1 MAAAETFVFNIA
13 QKVLEKLGSLAFQE
27 ARLIWGA
34 EIDLGRF
41 EKTLSIV
48 KAVLLDAEEQQ
59 AHNQELTVWLGQLKE
74 VFYDAQDVLDEFECE
89 ALRRQVVEMQGSTT
103 RKVRRFFSS
112 SNPLI
117 FRTKMA
123 HKVKEIRARLDEVA
137 ADRSKFDLSERSDD
151 RHVVRGREM
160 SYSFVQP
167 SDVIGRDQDKENIV
181 KHLMDPSD
189 GQSISVVPVVGIGGL
204 GKTALAKLV
213 FNDERVIEHF
223 ELKCWVCVSD
233 EFVLK
238 QLLVKIIKSIT
249 SENRS
254 DLDEEQLQVLLRNN
268 LDGKKFFL
276 VLDDVWNEDRGKW
289 IELRNLLTG
298 VANGSKILVT
308 TRSPT
313 IASMMGTMS
322 PYNLEGLLHQECLSL
337 FIKWAFDEGKE
348 RQHTNLVEIGDAIVK
363 KCKGVPLAVKSLGS
377 LLYSKLDEHDWIFVR
392 DNEMWKL
399 NRKEGDILS
408 VLQLSY
414 NQMPSYLKQCF
425 SFLSL
430 FPKDH
435 EFNTLEL
442 IPYWLANGLLQSPN
456 ENQEMED
463 IGNQYIDE
471 LYSRCFLEDY
481 LDSGYMREFKMH
493 DLAHD
498 LALSSVQ
505 SECLI
510 INCQIQ
516 NISKMVWHLSYSDN
530 TGQNENVLKCLQKSK
545 SLRTILSPLKGVG
558 PSTKSF
564 VDLCISKFRYL
575 RVLGLSDS
583 SFEVLPSS
591 IGTMKHLR
599 LLDLSKN
606 CRIRK
611 FPNSICNL
619 QNLQT
624 LRLNGCEK
632 IEELPKDIRYLIR
645 LRNLTM
651 ITKQKCLPRCSNS
664 LRLLRLFNC
673 GNLESLVET
682 MRVYTRLRL
691 LYLDNCGGLISLF
704 PTLKFLTTLEALF
717 IENCEKLDLTE
728 REDNQDDF
736 PKSLRVLGFIRL
748 PQLVAMPNWIKLS
761 AKYLQVL
768 AIESCLNL
776 TTLPEGLVNLESLRR
791 LTIENCPKLSSL
803 SKGKLCLPA
812 LRYFKIAKCPELIRR
827 CQPEIG
833 EDWHKIAHASDIYL
847 DDKRIKKADN

>member
-1 MAAAETFVFNIA
+1 MAAETFVFNIA
-13 QKVLEKLGSLAFQE
+13 AKLLGELVSPAFQE
-27 ARLIWGA
+27 ACLVWGVESDLRRL
-34 EIDLGRF
+34 EN
-41 EKTLSIV
+41 TLSNV

-59 AHNQELTVWLGQLKE
+59 VHNQELTVWLGQLKE

-137 ADRSKFDLSERSDD
+137 ADRAKFHLSPRSDD

-160 SYSFVQP
+160 SYSFVQA
-167 SDVIGRDQDKENIV
+167 SDVIGRGQDKDKIV
-181 KHLMDPSD
+181 EYLMDPSD
-189 GQSISVVPVVGIGGL
+189 GQSISVVTVVGIGGL

-213 FNDERVIEHF
+213 FNDERVKEHF

-238 QLLVKIIKSIT
+238 QLLVKMIKSIT
-249 SENRS
+249 SKNHS

-276 VLDDVWNEDRGKW
+276 VLDDVWNDDRGKW
-289 IELRNLLTG
+289 IELRNLLMG
-298 VANGSKILVT
+298 GANGSKILVT

-337 FIKWAFDEGKE
+337 FIKWAFDEGKD
-348 RQHTNLVEIGDAIVK
+348 RQHTHLVKIGDEIVK

-377 LLYSKLDEHDWIFVR
+377 LLYSKLDERDWLFVR

-399 NRKEGDILS
+399 NRKEGDIFS

-425 SFLSL
+425 AFFSL
-430 FPKDH
+430 FPKDF
-435 EFNTLEL
+435 EFSTFDV
-442 IPYWLANGLLQSPN
+442 IAYWMANGLLQSPH
-456 ENQEMED
+456 ENQELED

-481 LDSGYMREFKMH
+481 IDLGYCREFKIH

-498 LALSSVQ
+498 LALSSAQ

-516 NISKMVWHLSYSDN
+516 NISKKVWHLSYSDN
-530 TGQNENVLKCLQKSK
+530 TWQNENVFKCLQKSK
-545 SLRTILSPLKGVG
+545 SLRTILSMVEGVG
-558 PSTKSF
+558 PSTKSL
-564 VDLCISKFRYL
+564 VDLCVSKFRYL
-575 RVLGLSDS
+575 RVLDLSNS

-599 LLDLSKN
+599 LLDLSNN
-606 CRIRK
+606 CRIHK
-611 FPNSICNL
+611 LPNSICKL

-624 LRLNGCEK
+624 LDLSGCE
-632 IEELPKDIRYLIR
+632 ILEELPKDIRYLIR
-645 LRNLTM
+645 LRVFLVT
-651 ITKQKCLPRCSNS
+651 TKQKSLLGCPNS
-664 LRLLRLFNC
+664 LRFLALSDC

-682 MRVYTRLRL
+682 MQVCSSLRFL
-691 LYLDNCGGLISLF
+691 TIDNCGGLISLL
-704 PTLKFLTTLEALF
+704 PILKFLSTLEVLI
-717 IENCEKLDLTE
+717 IENCERLNLTE
-728 REDNQDDF
+728 MEGNQDDF
-736 PKSLRVLGFIRL
+736 PTSLRALGFIGL
-748 PQLVAMPNWIKLS
+748 PQLVAMPDWIKHFANS
-761 AKYLQVL
+761 LQILV
-768 AIESCLNL
+768 IESCPNL
-776 TTLPEGLVNLESLRR
+776 TAFPEWLVNLESLRR
-791 LTIENCPKLSSL
+791 LAIVNCPKLSAL

-812 LRYFKIAKCPELIRR
+812 LRSFRIADCPELIRR

-833 EDWHKIAHASDIYL
+833 EDWHMIAHASDIYL
-847 DDKRIKKADN
+847 DGKRIK

>member
-1 MAAAETFVFNIA
+1 MAAETFVFNIA

-34 EIDLGRF
+34 ESDLGRF
-41 EKTLSIV
+41 EKTLSNV

-59 AHNQELTVWLGQLKE
+59 VHNQELTVWLGQLKE

-89 ALRRQVVEMQGSTT
+89 ALQRQVVEMQGSTT

-137 ADRSKFDLSERSDD
+137 ADRAKFHLSPRSDD

-160 SYSFVQP
+160 SYSFVQA
-167 SDVIGRDQDKENIV
+167 SDVIGRGQDKDKIV
-181 KHLMDPSD
+181 EYLMDPSD
-189 GQSISVVPVVGIGGL
+189 GQSISVVTVVGIGGL

-238 QLLVKIIKSIT
+238 QLLVKMIKSIT

-268 LDGKKFFL
+268 LDGKKFFF

-289 IELRNLLTG
+289 IELRNLLMGG
-298 VANGSKILVT
+298 VNGSKILVT

-313 IASMMGTMS
+313 IASMMGTSS
-322 PYNLEGLLHQECLSL
+322 PYNLEGLLHQESLSL

-377 LLYSKLDEHDWIFVR
+377 LLYSKLDERDWQFVR
-392 DNEMWKL
+392 DNEMWKF

-408 VLQLSY
+408 ILQLSY

-425 SFLSL
+425 AFLSL
-430 FPKDH
+430 YPKDYD
-435 EFNTLEL
+435 FNTVDL
-442 IPYWLANGLLQSPN
+442 ISRWMANGLLQSPN
-456 ENQEMED
+456 ENQEPED
-463 IGNQYIDE
+463 IGYQYVAE

-481 LDSGYMREFKMH
+481 IDLGYLQEFKIH

-498 LALSSVQ
+498 LALSSAQ

-510 INCQIQ
+510 IYCQIQ
-516 NISKMVWHLSYSDN
+516 NISKKVWHLSYIDN
-530 TGQNENVLKCLQKSK
+530 TWQNENVLKCLQKSNG
-545 SLRTILSPLKGVG
+545 LRTILFVVEGVG

-564 VDLCISKFRYL
+564 VDSCVSNFRYL
-575 RVLGLSDS
+575 RLLDLSNS

-599 LLDLSKN
+599 LLDLSSN
-606 CRIRK
+606 CRIHK
-611 FPNSICNL
+611 LPNSICKL

-624 LRLNGCEK
+624 LCLRGCEK
-632 IEELPKDIRYLIR
+632 LEELPKDIRYLIR
-645 LRNLTM
+645 LSVFYVT
-651 ITKQKCLPRCSNS
+651 TKQKSLPGCPNS
-664 LRLLRLFNC
+664 IRNLRLSNC

-682 MRVYTRLRL
+682 MQVCTSLQML
-691 LYLDNCGGLISLF
+691 CIDNFGSLISLL
-704 PTLKFLTTLEALF
+704 PTLKFLTMLKVLI
-717 IENCEKLDLTE
+717 IENCERLNLTE
-728 REDNQDDF
+728 MEDNQDDF
-736 PKSLRVLGFIRL
+736 PTSLRVLGFNGL
-748 PQLVAMPNWIKLS
+748 PQLVAMLDWIKRS
-761 AKYLQVL
+761 AKSLQIVH
-768 AIESCLNL
+768 IKSCPNL
-776 TTLPEGLVNLESLRR
+776 TALPEWLVNLEFLRR
-791 LTIENCPKLSSL
+791 LAISNCPKLSAL

-812 LRYFKIAKCPELIRR
+812 LRSFRIADCPELIRR
-827 CQPEIG
+827 CQPEIR
-833 EDWHKIAHASDIYL
+833 EDWHMIAHASDIYL
-847 DDKRIKKADN
+847 DGKRIK

>member
-1 MAAAETFVFNIA
+1 MAAETFVFNIA
-13 QKVLEKLGSLAFQE
+13 AKLLGELVSPAFQE
-27 ARLIWGA
+27 ACLVWGVESDLRRL
-34 EIDLGRF
+34 EN
-41 EKTLSIV
+41 TLSNV
-48 KAVLLDAEEQQ
+48 KAVLLDAEDQQ
-59 AHNQELTVWLGQLKE
+59 VHNEELTVWLGQLRE

-89 ALRRQVVEMQGSTT
+89 ALRKQVVEMQGSTT
-103 RKVRRFFSS
+103 RKVRHFFSS
-112 SNPLI
+112 SSPLI

-123 HKVKEIRARLDEVA
+123 HKVKDIRARLDEVA
-137 ADRSKFDLSERSDD
+137 ADRAKFHLSLRSDD

-160 SYSFVQP
+160 SYSFVQA
-167 SDVIGRDQDKENIV
+167 SDVIGRNQVKENIV
-181 KHLMDPSD
+181 EHLMGPSD
-189 GQSISVVPVVGIGGL
+189 GQSITVVPVVGIGGL

-276 VLDDVWNEDRGKW
+276 VLDDVWNEDRGNW
-289 IELRNLLTG
+289 IELRNLLIGG
-298 VANGSKILVT
+298 VNGSKILVT

-322 PYNLEGLLHQECLSL
+322 PYKLEGLLHQESLSL

-377 LLYSKLDEHDWIFVR
+377 LLYSKFDERDWLFVR

-408 VLQLSY
+408 VLQWSY

-425 SFLSL
+425 AFLSL
-430 FPKDH
+430 FPKDY
-435 EFNTLEL
+435 EFNTLNL
-442 IPYWLANGLLQSPN
+442 IPRWMANGLLQSPN
-456 ENQEMED
+456 ENQEPED

-481 LDSGYMREFKMH
+481 IDLGYLREFKIH

-498 LALSSVQ
+498 LALSSAQ

-516 NISKMVWHLSYSDN
+516 NISKKVWHLSYTDN
-530 TGQNENVLKCLQKSK
+530 TWQNENVLKCLQKSK
-545 SLRTILSPLKGVG
+545 GLRTILSMVKGVG

-564 VDLCISKFRYL
+564 VDSCVSNFRYMRL
-575 RVLGLSDS
+575 LDLSDS

-599 LLDLSKN
+599 LLDLRSN
-606 CRIRK
+606 CRIHK
-611 FPNSICNL
+611 LPNSICKL

-624 LRLNGCEK
+624 LNLRGCEK

-645 LRNLTM
+645 LRMFFMT
-651 ITKQKCLPRCSNS
+651 TKQKSLLGCPSS
-664 LRLLRLFNC
+664 LRRLALYDC

-682 MRVYTRLRL
+682 MQVCTSLRML
-691 LYLDNCGGLISLF
+691 HIDTCGGLISLL
-704 PTLKFLTTLEALF
+704 PTLKFLTMLEVLI
-717 IENCEKLDLTE
+717 IENCERLDLTE
-728 REDNQDDF
+728 MEDNQDDF
-736 PKSLRVLGFIRL
+736 PMSLRMLSFNGL
-748 PQLVAMPNWIKLS
+748 PQLVAMPDWIRRSIKS
-761 AKYLQVL
+761 LQIL
-768 AIESCLNL
+768 LIESCPNL
-776 TTLPEGLVNLESLRR
+776 TAFPEWLVNLESLRG
-791 LTIENCPKLSSL
+791 LTILNCPKLSSL

-812 LRYFKIAKCPELIRR
+812 LRSFIIAKCPELIRR
-827 CQPEIG
+827 CQPKIG
-833 EDWHKIAHASDIYL
+833 EYWHKIAHASDIYL
-847 DDKRIKKADN
+847 DYKRIK

>member
-1 MAAAETFVFNIA
+1 MAAETFVFNIA
-13 QKVLEKLGSLAFQE
+13 AKLLGELVSPAFQE
-27 ARLIWGA
+27 ACLVWGVESDLRRL
-34 EIDLGRF
+34 EN
-41 EKTLSIV
+41 TLSNV
-48 KAVLLDAEEQQ
+48 KAVLLDAEDQQ
-59 AHNQELTVWLGQLKE
+59 VHNQELTVWLGQLKE

-89 ALRRQVVEMQGSTT
+89 ALRNQVVEMQGSTT

-112 SNPLI
+112 SNPLV

-137 ADRSKFDLSERSDD
+137 ADRAKFYLSPRSDD

-167 SDVIGRDQDKENIV
+167 SDVIGRDHDKENIV
-181 KHLMDPSD
+181 EHLMGPSD

-238 QLLVKIIKSIT
+238 QLLVKMIKSIT
-249 SENRS
+249 SKNCS

-289 IELRNLLTG
+289 FELKNLLIGG
-298 VANGSKILVT
+298 VNGSKILVT

-322 PYNLEGLLHQECLSL
+322 PYNLEGLLHQECRSL
-337 FIKWAFDEGKE
+337 FIKWAFDKGKE

-363 KCKGVPLAVKSLGS
+363 KCKGVPLAVKTLGS
-377 LLYSKLDEHDWIFVR
+377 LLYSKLDERDWLFVR

-399 NRKEGDILS
+399 NRKEGDIFS

-425 SFLSL
+425 AFISL

-435 EFNTLEL
+435 EFNTSHL
-442 IPYWLANGLLQSPN
+442 IPLWMANGLLQSPN
-456 ENQEMED
+456 ENELKD

-471 LYSRCFLEDY
+471 LHSRCFLEDY
-481 LDSGYMREFKMH
+481 IDLGYMREFKIH

-498 LALSSVQ
+498 LALSLAQ

-516 NISKMVWHLSYSDN
+516 NIPKKVWHLSYTDN
-530 TGQNENVLKCLQKSK
+530 TWQNDNVLKCLQKSK
-545 SLRTILSPLKGVG
+545 SLRTILSVVEGVG
-558 PSTKSF
+558 PTKSF
-564 VDLCISKFRYL
+564 VDSCVSKFTYL
-575 RVLGLSDS
+575 RVLDLSDS

-599 LLDLSKN
+599 LLDLSSN
-606 CRIRK
+606 CRIHK
-611 FPNSICNL
+611 LPNSICKL
-619 QNLQT
+619 QNLEV
-624 LRLNGCEK
+624 LNLSGCEK
-632 IEELPKDIRYLIR
+632 LEELPKDIRYLIK
-645 LRNLTM
+645 LRIFFVT
-651 ITKQKCLPRCSNS
+651 TKQKFLSGCPNS
-664 LRLLRLFNC
+664 LRILALSNC

-682 MRVYTRLRL
+682 MQVCTSLRVLGI
-691 LYLDNCGGLISLF
+691 DNCGGLISLL
-704 PTLKFLTTLEALF
+704 PILKFLTTLETLV
-717 IENCEKLDLTE
+717 IENCEKLDLIE
-728 REDNQDDF
+728 MEDNQDDF
-736 PKSLRVLGFIRL
+736 PTSLRALGFTGL
-748 PQLVAMPNWIKLS
+748 PQLVAMPDWIKRS
-761 AKYLQVL
+761 ANSLQILV
-768 AIESCLNL
+768 IDSCPNL
-776 TTLPEGLVNLESLRR
+776 TAFPEWLVNLESLRR
-791 LTIENCPKLSSL
+791 LTILSCPKLSAL

-812 LRYFKIAKCPELIRR
+812 LRSFRIANCPELIRR

-833 EDWHKIAHASDIYL
+833 EDWHMIAHASDIYL
-847 DDKRIKKADN
+847 DYKRIK

>member
-1 MAAAETFVFNIA
+1 MAVAETFVFNIA

-34 EIDLGRF
+34 ESDLGRF
-41 EKTLSIV
+41 EKTLSTV

-59 AHNQELTVWLGQLKE
+59 VHNQELTVWLGQLKE

-89 ALRRQVVEMQGSTT
+89 ALRRQVVEMQGSTI
-103 RKVRRFFSS
+103 RKVSRFFSS
-112 SNPLI
+112 SNPLV

-123 HKVKEIRARLDEVA
+123 HKVKDIRARLDEVA
-137 ADRSKFDLSERSDD
+137 ADRFKFHLSPRSDD
-151 RHVVRGREM
+151 RNVVRGREM
-160 SYSFVQP
+160 SYSFVQA
-167 SDVIGRDQDKENIV
+167 SDVIGRGQDKDKIV
-181 KHLMDPSD
+181 EYLMDPSD

-238 QLLVKIIKSIT
+238 QLLVKMIKSIT

-254 DLDEEQLQVLLRNN
+254 DLDEDQLQVLLRNN

-289 IELRNLLTG
+289 IELRNLLIG
-298 VANGSKILVT
+298 GANGSKILVT
-308 TRSPT
+308 TRNPT

-322 PYNLEGLLHQECLSL
+322 PYNLEGLLHQESLSL

-363 KCKGVPLAVKSLGS
+363 KCKGVPLAMKSLGS
-377 LLYSKLDEHDWIFVR
+377 LLYSKLDERDWLFVR

-425 SFLSL
+425 TFLSL

-435 EFNTLEL
+435 EFNTFDL
-442 IPYWLANGLLQSPN
+442 IQLWMASGLLQSPN
-456 ENQEMED
+456 ENELED

-471 LYSRCFLEDY
+471 LHSRCFLEDY
-481 LDSGYMREFKMH
+481 IDLGYMREFKIH

-498 LALSSVQ
+498 LALSLAQ

-516 NISKMVWHLSYSDN
+516 NIPKKVWHLSYTDN
-530 TGQNENVLKCLQKSK
+530 TWQNENVLKCLQKSK
-545 SLRTILSPLKGVG
+545 GLRTILSVVEGVG

-564 VDLCISKFRYL
+564 VDSCVSKFRYL
-575 RVLGLSDS
+575 RVLNLSNS
-583 SFEVLPSS
+583 SFEVLLSS
-591 IGTMKHLR
+591 IGAMKHLR
-599 LLDLSKN
+599 LLNLSSN
-606 CRIRK
+606 CRIHK
-611 FPNSICNL
+611 LPNSICKL
-619 QNLQT
+619 QNLQA
-624 LRLNGCEK
+624 LDLSGCEK
-632 IEELPKDIRYLIR
+632 LEELPKDIRYLIR
-645 LRNLTM
+645 LMMFSVT
-651 ITKQKCLPRCSNS
+651 TKQKSLPGCPNS
-664 LRLLRLFNC
+664 LRCLRLSNC
-673 GNLESLVET
+673 GNLESLVE
-682 MRVYTRLRL
+682 MMQVYTSLRFL
-691 LYLDNCGGLISLF
+691 RIDNCGGLISLL
-704 PTLKFLTTLEALF
+704 PILKFLTTLEALA
-717 IENCEKLDLTE
+717 IENCEKLDLIE
-728 REDNQDDF
+728 MEDNQDDF
-736 PKSLRVLGFIRL
+736 PTSFRALHFIGL
-748 PQLVAMPNWIKLS
+748 PQLVAMPNWIKRS
-761 AKYLQVL
+761 ANSLQIL
-768 AIESCLNL
+768 LIESCPNL
-776 TTLPEGLVNLESLRR
+776 TAFPKWLVNLKSLRR
-791 LTIENCPKLSSL
+791 LTILNCPKLSTL
-803 SKGKLCLPA
+803 SKEKLGLPA
-812 LRYFKIAKCPELIRR
+812 LRSFRIAECPELIRR

-833 EDWHKIAHASDIYL
+833 VDWHMIAHASDIYL
-847 DDKRIKKADN
+847 DGKRIK

>member
-1 MAAAETFVFNIA
+1 MAVETFVFNIA
-13 QKVLEKLGSLAFQE
+13 GKLLGELVSPAFQE
-27 ARLIWGA
+27 ACLVWGVESDLRRL
-34 EIDLGRF
+34 
-41 EKTLSIV
+41 EKTLSNV
-48 KAVLLDAEEQQ
+48 EAVLLDAEEQQ
-59 AHNQELTVWLGQLKE
+59 FHNQELTVWLGQLKE

-137 ADRSKFDLSERSDD
+137 ADRSKFHLSERSDD
-151 RHVVRGREM
+151 RHVMRGREM

-204 GKTALAKLV
+204 GKTA
-213 FNDERVIEHF
+213 VIEHF

-254 DLDEEQLQVLLRNN
+254 DFDEEQLQVLLRNN
-268 LDGKKFFL
+268 LDGKKFL
-276 VLDDVWNEDRGKW
+276 IVLDDVWNEDRGKW
-289 IELRNLLTG
+289 IELRNLLMG
-298 VANGSKILVT
+298 GANGSKILVT

-313 IASMMGTMS
+313 IASMMGTVS
-322 PYNLEGLLHQECLSL
+322 PYNLEGLLHHECLSL

-377 LLYSKLDEHDWIFVR
+377 LLYSKLDERDWLFVR

-430 FPKDH
+430 FPKDY

-456 ENQEMED
+456 ENQELED
-463 IGNQYIDE
+463 IGKQCIDE

-481 LDSGYMREFKMH
+481 IDIGYGQEFKIH

-498 LALSSVQ
+498 LALSSAQ

-516 NISKMVWHLSYSDN
+516 NISKKVWHLSYTDN
-530 TGQNENVLKCLQKSK
+530 SWQNENVLKCLQKSK
-545 SLRTILSPLKGVG
+545 SLRTILSVEKGVG

-564 VDLCISKFRYL
+564 VDSCLSKFSYL
-575 RVLGLSDS
+575 RVVDLRDS

-599 LLDLSKN
+599 LLDLSGN
-606 CRIRK
+606 CRIQK
-611 FPNSICNL
+611 LPNSICKL

-624 LRLNGCEK
+624 LELDGCEK
-632 IEELPKDIRYLIR
+632 LEELPKDIRYLIR
-645 LRNLTM
+645 LRIFM
-651 ITKQKCLPRCSNS
+651 VITKQKCLPGFSNS
-664 LRLLRLFNC
+664 LRYLGLLDC
-673 GNLESLVET
+673 GNLESLVEMMQVCT
-682 MRVYTRLRL
+682 SLRL
-691 LYLDNCGGLISLF
+691 LRVKNCGGLISLL
-704 PTLKFLTTLEALF
+704 PTLKFHTTLEALS
-717 IENCEKLDLTE
+717 IENCEKVDLTE
-728 REDNQDDF
+728 IEDNQDDF
-736 PKSLRVLGFIRL
+736 PMSIRALNFTGL
-748 PQLVAMPNWIKLS
+748 PQLTAMPDWIKRS
-761 AKYLQVL
+761 AKSLQILV
-768 AIESCLNL
+768 IVNCPNL
-776 TTLPEGLVNLESLRR
+776 TALPEWL
-791 LTIENCPKLSSL
+791 
-803 SKGKLCLPA
+803 LCLPA
-812 LRYFKIAKCPELIRR
+812 LICFEIAECPELIRR
-827 CQPEIG
+827 YQPEIG
-833 EDWHKIAHASDIYL
+833 EDWHKIAHASEIYL
-847 DDKRIKKADN
+847 NYDRIK

>member
-1 MAAAETFVFNIA
+1 MAAETFVFNIA

-34 EIDLGRF
+34 ESDLGRF
-41 EKTLSIV
+41 EKTLSTV

-59 AHNQELTVWLGQLKE
+59 VHNQELTVWLGQLRE

-89 ALRRQVVEMQGSTT
+89 ALRKQVVEMQGSTT

-137 ADRSKFDLSERSDD
+137 ADRAKFHLSPRSDD
-151 RHVVRGREM
+151 RHVVRGTEM
-160 SYSFVQP
+160 TYSFVQP
-167 SDVIGRDQDKENIV
+167 SDVIGRDHDKENIV
-181 KHLMDPSD
+181 EHLMGPSD
-189 GQSISVVPVVGIGGL
+189 GQSISVVTVVGIGGL

-213 FNDERVIEHF
+213 FNDERVKEHF

-233 EFVLK
+233 KFVLK
-238 QLLVKIIKSIT
+238 QLLVKMIKSIT

-289 IELRNLLTG
+289 IELRNLLMG
-298 VANGSKILVT
+298 GANGSKILVT

-313 IASMMGTMS
+313 IASMMGAMS
-322 PYNLEGLLHQECLSL
+322 TFNLKGLLHQDCLSL

-348 RQHTNLVEIGDAIVK
+348 GQHTNLVEIGDAIVK

-377 LLYSKLDEHDWIFVR
+377 LLYSKLDERDWLFVR

-414 NQMPSYLKQCF
+414 NKMPSYLKQCF
-425 SFLSL
+425 AFLSL
-430 FPKDH
+430 FPKDY
-435 EFNTLEL
+435 EFMTFEL
-442 IPYWLANGLLQSPN
+442 IPLWMANGLLQSPN
-456 ENQEMED
+456 ENELED

-471 LYSRCFLEDY
+471 LHSRCFLEDY
-481 LDSGYMREFKMH
+481 IDLGYTREFKIH

-498 LALSSVQ
+498 LALSSAQ

-516 NISKMVWHLSYSDN
+516 NISKKVWHVSHTDN
-530 TGQNENVLKCLQKSK
+530 TWQNEIVLKCLQKSK
-545 SLRTILSPLKGVG
+545 SLRTILSMVEGVG

-575 RVLGLSDS
+575 RVLDLSDS

-599 LLDLSKN
+599 LLDLSSN
-606 CRIRK
+606 CRIHK
-611 FPNSICNL
+611 LPNSICKL
-619 QNLQT
+619 QNLET
-624 LRLNGCEK
+624 LDLNGCEK
-632 IEELPKDIRYLIR
+632 LEELPKDIRYLIR
-645 LRNLTM
+645 LKIFCVT
-651 ITKQKCLPRCSNS
+651 TKQKSLPECPNS
-664 LRLLRLFNC
+664 LRFLVLSNC
-673 GNLESLVET
+673 GNLESLVEMMQVCT
-682 MRVYTRLRL
+682 SLRV
-691 LYLDNCGGLISLF
+691 LYIDNCGGLISLL
-704 PTLKFLTTLEALF
+704 PTLKFLTMLEVLV
-717 IENCEKLDLTE
+717 IQNCERLDLTKM
-728 REDNQDDF
+728 EDSQDDF
-736 PKSLRVLGFIRL
+736 PTSLRVLGFIGL
-748 PQLVAMPNWIKLS
+748 PQLVAMPDWIKRS
-761 AKYLQVL
+761 ANSLQILV
-768 AIESCLNL
+768 IDSCPNL
-776 TTLPEGLVNLESLRR
+776 TAFPEWLVNLESLRR
-791 LTIENCPKLSSL
+791 LTILSCPKLSAL

-812 LRYFKIAKCPELIRR
+812 LRSFRIADCPELIRR
-827 CQPEIG
+827 CQPGIG
-833 EDWHKIAHASDIYL
+833 EDWHMIAHASEIDL
-847 DDKRIKKADN
+847 DGKRIK

>member
-1 MAAAETFVFNIA
+1 MAAETFVFNIA

-34 EIDLGRF
+34 ESDLGRL
-41 EKTLSIV
+41 EKTLSTV

-59 AHNQELTVWLGQLKE
+59 VHNQELTVWLGQLKE

-103 RKVRRFFSS
+103 REVRRFFSS
-112 SNPLI
+112 SNSLV

-137 ADRSKFDLSERSDD
+137 ADRAKFHNLSPRSDD

-167 SDVIGRDQDKENIV
+167 SDVIGRDQDKEKIV
-181 KHLMDPSD
+181 EYLMDPSD

-213 FNDERVIEHF
+213 FNDERVIDHF

-249 SENRS
+249 SENRG

-289 IELRNLLTG
+289 IELRNLLMG
-298 VANGSKILVT
+298 GANGSKILVT

-377 LLYSKLDEHDWIFVR
+377 LLYSKLDERDWLFVR

-425 SFLSL
+425 ALLSL
-430 FPKDH
+430 LPKDYN
-435 EFNTLEL
+435 FNTFDL
-442 IPYWLANGLLQSPN
+442 IPYWMANGLLQSPN
-456 ENQEMED
+456 ENQELED

-481 LDSGYMREFKMH
+481 IDLGFMRTFKIH
-493 DLAHD
+493 DIAHD
-498 LALSSVQ
+498 LALSSAQ
-505 SECLI
+505 SDCLI
-510 INCQIQ
+510 ISCQIQ
-516 NISKMVWHLSYSDN
+516 NISGKVWHLSYTDN
-530 TGQNENVLKCLQKSK
+530 TWQNENVLKCLQKSK
-545 SLRTILSPLKGVG
+545 SLRSILFTVEGVG

-564 VDLCISKFRYL
+564 VDLCLSKFRYL
-575 RVLGLSDS
+575 RVLDLSDS

-599 LLDLSKN
+599 LLDLTNN
-606 CRIRK
+606 CRIHK
-611 FPNSICNL
+611 LPNSICKL

-624 LRLNGCEK
+624 LKLHGCEK
-632 IEELPKDIRYLIR
+632 IEELPKDIRYLIK
-645 LRNLTM
+645 LRTFSM
-651 ITKQKCLPRCSNS
+651 TTKQKCLPGCSNS
-664 LRLLRLFNC
+664 LRALGLFNC

-682 MRVYTRLRL
+682 MQVCTSLRFL
-691 LYLDNCGGLISLF
+691 VIVNCGGLISLH
-704 PTLKFLTTLEALF
+704 PNLKLLTMLEALG
-717 IENCEKLDLTE
+717 IENCEKLDLTKM
-728 REDNQDDF
+728 EDNQDNF
-736 PKSLRVLGFIRL
+736 PTSLRLLRFTGL
-748 PQLVAMPNWIKLS
+748 PQLVAMPDWIKRS
-761 AKYLQVL
+761 AKSLQIL
-768 AIESCLNL
+768 DIQSCPNL
-776 TTLPEGLVNLESLRR
+776 TALPEWLVNLESLRQ
-791 LTIENCPKLSSL
+791 LAILNCHKLSCL

-812 LRYFKIAKCPELIRR
+812 LRSFRIAECPELIRR

-833 EDWHKIAHASDIYL
+833 EDWHKIAHASEIYL
-847 DDKRIKKADN
+847 DYKRIK

>member
-1 MAAAETFVFNIA
+1 MAAETFVFNIA
-13 QKVLEKLGSLAFQE
+13 AKLLGELVSPAFQE
-27 ARLIWGA
+27 ACLVWGVESDLRRL
-34 EIDLGRF
+34 EN
-41 EKTLSIV
+41 TLSNV
-48 KAVLLDAEEQQ
+48 KAVLLDAEDQQ
-59 AHNQELTVWLGQLKE
+59 VHNEELTVWLGQLRE
-74 VFYDAQDVLDEFECE
+74 VFYDAQDVLDEFEYE
-89 ALRRQVVEMQGSTT
+89 ALRKQVAKMQGSTT

-117 FRTKMA
+117 FRTKMV

-137 ADRSKFDLSERSDD
+137 ADRAKFHLSPRSDD

-160 SYSFVQP
+160 SYSFVQA
-167 SDVIGRDQDKENIV
+167 SDVIGRGQNKDKIV
-181 KHLMDPSD
+181 EYLINPSD
-189 GQSISVVPVVGIGGL
+189 GQSISVVTVVGIGGL
-204 GKTALAKLV
+204 GKTSLAKLV

-238 QLLVKIIKSIT
+238 QLLVKMIKSIT

-276 VLDDVWNEDRGKW
+276 ILDDVWNEDRGKW
-289 IELRNLLTG
+289 IELRDLLIG
-298 VANGSKILVT
+298 GANGSRILVT

-322 PYNLEGLLHQECLSL
+322 PYKLEGLSHEDCLSL

-348 RQHTNLVEIGDAIVK
+348 RQHTNLVEIGGAIVR

-377 LLYSKLDEHDWIFVR
+377 LLYSKFDERDWLFVR

-399 NRKEGDILS
+399 NRKEGDIFS

-425 SFLSL
+425 AFLSL
-430 FPKDH
+430 FPKDF
-435 EFNTLEL
+435 EFNTFDL
-442 IPYWLANGLLQSPN
+442 IAYWMANGLLQSPH
-456 ENQEMED
+456 ENQELED

-481 LDSGYMREFKMH
+481 IDLGYIREFKIH

-498 LALSSVQ
+498 LAISLAQ

-510 INCQIQ
+510 INCQVQ
-516 NISKMVWHLSYSDN
+516 NISKKVWHVLYTDN
-530 TGQNENVLKCLQKSK
+530 TWQNENVLKCLQKSK
-545 SLRTILSPLKGVG
+545 SLRTILFAVGGVG

-564 VDLCISKFRYL
+564 VDSCVSKFRYL
-575 RVLGLSDS
+575 RVLDLRDS

-599 LLDLSKN
+599 LLDLSN
-606 CRIRK
+606 CRIHK
-611 FPNSICNL
+611 LPNSICKL

-624 LRLNGCEK
+624 LDLSGCEK
-632 IEELPKDIRYLIR
+632 LEELPKDIRYLIR
-645 LRNLTM
+645 LRMFFVT
-651 ITKQKCLPRCSNS
+651 TKQKSLPGCPNI
-664 LRLLRLFNC
+664 LRILLLSNC

-682 MRVYTRLRL
+682 MQVCTSLRFL
-691 LYLDNCGGLISLF
+691 RIDNCGGLISLLAI
-704 PTLKFLTTLEALF
+704 LKFLTKLEALV
-717 IENCEKLDLTE
+717 IENCEKLDLIE
-728 REDNQDDF
+728 MEDNQDDF
-736 PKSLRVLGFIRL
+736 PTSLRVLIFIGL
-748 PQLVAMPNWIKLS
+748 PQLVAIPDWIKRS
-761 AKYLQVL
+761 ANSLQIL
-768 AIESCLNL
+768 MIESCPNL
-776 TTLPEGLVNLESLRR
+776 TAFPEWLVNLESLRR
-791 LTIENCPKLSSL
+791 LIVLNCPKLSAL

-812 LRYFKIAKCPELIRR
+812 LRSFRIADCPELIRR

-833 EDWHKIAHASDIYL
+833 EDWHMIAHASDICL
-847 DDKRIKKADN
+847 DYKRIK

>member
-1 MAAAETFVFNIA
+1 MAAETFVFNIA
-13 QKVLEKLGSLAFQE
+13 AKLLGELVSPAFQE
-27 ARLIWGA
+27 ACLVWGVESDLRRL
-34 EIDLGRF
+34 EN
-41 EKTLSIV
+41 TLSNV

-59 AHNQELTVWLGQLKE
+59 VHNQELTVWLGQLKE

-137 ADRSKFDLSERSDD
+137 ADRAKFHLSPRSDD

-160 SYSFVQP
+160 SHSFVQA
-167 SDVIGRDQDKENIV
+167 SDVIGRGQDKDKIV
-181 KHLMDPSD
+181 EYLMDPSD

-233 EFVLK
+233 EFALK
-238 QLLVKIIKSIT
+238 QLLVKMIKSIT

-254 DLDEEQLQVLLRNN
+254 DLDEDQLQVLLRNN

-289 IELRNLLTG
+289 IELRNLLIG
-298 VANGSKILVT
+298 GANGSKILMT
-308 TRSPT
+308 TRSLT
-313 IASMMGTMS
+313 IASMMGTIS
-322 PYNLEGLLHQECLSL
+322 PYNLEGLLHQESLSL

-377 LLYSKLDEHDWIFVR
+377 LLYSKLDERDWLFVR

-425 SFLSL
+425 AFLSL
-430 FPKDH
+430 FPKDF
-435 EFNTLEL
+435 EFDTFLL
-442 IPYWLANGLLQSPN
+442 IAYWMANGLLQSPH
-456 ENQEMED
+456 ENQEPED

-471 LYSRCFLEDY
+471 FYSRCFLEDY
-481 LDSGYMREFKMH
+481 IDLGYLRKFKIH

-498 LALSSVQ
+498 LALSSAQ

-516 NISKMVWHLSYSDN
+516 NISKKVWHLSYSNN
-530 TGQNENVLKCLQKSK
+530 TWQNENVLKCLQKSK
-545 SLRTILSPLKGVG
+545 SLRTILSVVEGVG
-558 PSTKSF
+558 PSNKSF
-564 VDLCISKFRYL
+564 VDSCVSEFRYL
-575 RVLGLSDS
+575 RVLDLSDS

-599 LLDLSKN
+599 LLDLSSN
-606 CRIRK
+606 CRIHK
-611 FPNSICNL
+611 LPNSICKL
-619 QNLQT
+619 QNLQSLS
-624 LRLNGCEK
+624 LRGCEK
-632 IEELPKDIRYLIR
+632 LEELPKDIRYLIR
-645 LRNLTM
+645 LRIFLVT
-651 ITKQKCLPRCSNS
+651 TKQKS
-664 LRLLRLFNC
+664 LLGLQFLRI
-673 GNLESLVET
+673 V
-682 MRVYTRLRL
+682 
-691 LYLDNCGGLISLF
+691 NCGGLISLL
-704 PTLKFLTTLEALF
+704 PILKFLTTLETLV
-717 IENCEKLDLTE
+717 IENCEKLDLIE
-728 REDNQDDF
+728 MEDNQDDF
-736 PKSLRVLGFIRL
+736 PTSLRALGFTGL
-748 PQLVAMPNWIKLS
+748 PQLVAMPDWIKRS
-761 AKYLQVL
+761 AKSLQIL
-768 AIESCLNL
+768 EIESCPNL
-776 TTLPEGLVNLESLRR
+776 TAFPEWLVNLESLRQ
-791 LTIENCPKLSSL
+791 LIILNCPKLFDL

-812 LRYFKIAKCPELIRR
+812 LRSFKIADCPELIRR

-833 EDWHKIAHASDIYL
+833 EDWHMIAHASNIYL
-847 DDKRIKKADN
+847 DGKRIK

>member
-34 EIDLGRF
+34 ESDLGRF
-41 EKTLSIV
+41 EKTLSTV

-59 AHNQELTVWLGQLKE
+59 VHNQELTVWHGQLKE

-89 ALRRQVVEMQGSTT
+89 ALRRQVVEMQGSTI
-103 RKVRRFFSS
+103 RKVSRFFSS
-112 SNPLI
+112 SNPLV

-123 HKVKEIRARLDEVA
+123 HKVKDIRARLDEVA
-137 ADRSKFDLSERSDD
+137 ADRAKFHLSPRSDD
-151 RHVVRGREM
+151 RNVVRGREM
-160 SYSFVQP
+160 SYSFVQA
-167 SDVIGRDQDKENIV
+167 SDVIGRGQDKDKIV
-181 KHLMDPSD
+181 EYLMDPSD
-189 GQSISVVPVVGIGGL
+189 GQSISVVSVVGIGGL

-233 EFVLK
+233 EFFLK
-238 QLLVKIIKSIT
+238 QLLVKMIKSIT

-289 IELRNLLTG
+289 IELRNLLMG
-298 VANGSKILVT
+298 GANGSKILVT

-313 IASMMGTMS
+313 IASMMGTMP
-322 PYNLEGLLHQECLSL
+322 PYNLEGLLHQESLSL

-348 RQHTNLVEIGDAIVK
+348 RQHTNLLEIGDAIVK

-377 LLYSKLDEHDWIFVR
+377 LLYSKLDERDWLFVR

-399 NRKEGDILS
+399 NIKEGDILS

-425 SFLSL
+425 TFLSL

-435 EFNTLEL
+435 EFITFDL
-442 IPYWLANGLLQSPN
+442 IPLWMASGLLQSPN
-456 ENQEMED
+456 ENELED

-471 LYSRCFLEDY
+471 LHSRCFLEDY
-481 LDSGYMREFKMH
+481 IDLGYMREFKIH

-498 LALSSVQ
+498 LALSLAQ

-516 NISKMVWHLSYSDN
+516 NISKKVWHLSYVDN
-530 TGQNENVLKCLQKSK
+530 SWQNENVLKCLQKSK
-545 SLRTILSPLKGVG
+545 GLRTILSVVEGVG

-564 VDLCISKFRYL
+564 VDSCVSKFRYL
-575 RVLGLSDS
+575 RVLDLSNS

-591 IGTMKHLR
+591 IGAMKHLR
-599 LLDLSKN
+599 LLDLSSN
-606 CRIRK
+606 CRIHK
-611 FPNSICNL
+611 LPNSICKL
-619 QNLQT
+619 QNLQA
-624 LRLNGCEK
+624 LDLSGCEK
-632 IEELPKDIRYLIR
+632 LEELPKDIRYLIR
-645 LRNLTM
+645 LRMFSVT
-651 ITKQKCLPRCSNS
+651 TKQKSLPGCPNS
-664 LRLLRLFNC
+664 LRCLQLSNC
-673 GNLESLVET
+673 GNLESLVE
-682 MRVYTRLRL
+682 MMQVYTSLRFL
-691 LYLDNCGGLISLF
+691 RIDNCGGLISLL
-704 PTLKFLTTLEALF
+704 PILKFLTTLEASA
-717 IENCEKLDLTE
+717 IENCEKLDLIE
-728 REDNQDDF
+728 MEDNQDDF
-736 PKSLRVLGFIRL
+736 PTSFRALHFIGL
-748 PQLVAMPNWIKLS
+748 PQLVAMPDWIKHS
-761 AKYLQVL
+761 ANSLQIL
-768 AIESCLNL
+768 MIESCPNL
-776 TTLPEGLVNLESLRR
+776 TAFPKWLVNLKSLRR
-791 LTIENCPKLSSL
+791 LTILNCPKLSAL
-803 SKGKLCLPA
+803 SKEKLGLPA
-812 LRYFKIAKCPELIRR
+812 LRSFRIAKCPELIRR

-833 EDWHKIAHASDIYL
+833 VDWHMIAHASDIYL
-847 DDKRIKKADN
+847 DGKRIK

>member
-1 MAAAETFVFNIA
+1 MAVAETFVFNIA

-34 EIDLGRF
+34 ESDLGRF
-41 EKTLSIV
+41 EKTLSTV

-59 AHNQELTVWLGQLKE
+59 VHNQALTVWLRQLKE

-137 ADRSKFDLSERSDD
+137 ADRAKFHLSPRSDD

-160 SYSFVQP
+160 SYSFVQA
-167 SDVIGRDQDKENIV
+167 SDVIGRGQDKDKIV
-181 KHLMDPSD
+181 EYLMDPSD
-189 GQSISVVPVVGIGGL
+189 GQSISVVTVVGIGGL

-213 FNDERVIEHF
+213 FNDERVKEHF

-238 QLLVKIIKSIT
+238 QLLVKMIKSIT

-254 DLDEEQLQVLLRNN
+254 DLDEEQLQVLLQNN

-289 IELRNLLTG
+289 FELKNLLIGG
-298 VANGSKILVT
+298 VNGSKILVT

-313 IASMMGTMS
+313 IASMMGTTS
-322 PYNLEGLLHQECLSL
+322 PYNLEGLIHQECMSL
-337 FIKWAFDEGKE
+337 FIKWAFDKGKE
-348 RQHTNLVEIGDAIVK
+348 KQYTNLVEIGDAIVK

-377 LLYSKLDEHDWIFVR
+377 LLYSKLDERDWLLVR

-399 NRKEGDILS
+399 NRKEGDIFS

-425 SFLSL
+425 AFISL
-430 FPKDH
+430 YPKDH
-435 EFNTLEL
+435 EFNTSHL
-442 IPYWLANGLLQSPN
+442 IPLWMANGLLQSSN
-456 ENQEMED
+456 ENELKD

-471 LYSRCFLEDY
+471 LHSRCFLEDY
-481 LDSGYMREFKMH
+481 IDLGYMREFKIY

-498 LALSSVQ
+498 LALSLAQ

-516 NISKMVWHLSYSDN
+516 NISKKVWHLSYTDN
-530 TGQNENVLKCLQKSK
+530 TWQNENVLKCLQKSK
-545 SLRTILSPLKGVG
+545 SLRTILSVVEGVG
-558 PSTKSF
+558 PTKSF
-564 VDLCISKFRYL
+564 VDSCVSKFRYL
-575 RVLGLSDS
+575 RVLDLSDS
-583 SFEVLPSS
+583 SFKVLPSS

-599 LLDLSKN
+599 LLDLSSN
-606 CRIRK
+606 CRIHK
-611 FPNSICNL
+611 LPNSICKL
-619 QNLQT
+619 QNLEV
-624 LRLNGCEK
+624 LNLSGCEK
-632 IEELPKDIRYLIR
+632 LEELPKDIRYLIR
-645 LRNLTM
+645 LRNFFVT
-651 ITKQKCLPRCSNS
+651 TKQKSLSGCPNS
-664 LRLLRLFNC
+664 LRFLALSNC

-682 MRVYTRLRL
+682 MQVCTSLRVLGI
-691 LYLDNCGGLISLF
+691 DNCGSLISLL
-704 PTLKFLTTLEALF
+704 PILKFLTTLEALV
-717 IENCEKLDLTE
+717 IENCEKLDLIE
-728 REDNQDDF
+728 MEDNQDDF
-736 PKSLRVLGFIRL
+736 PTSLRALGFTGL
-748 PQLVAMPNWIKLS
+748 PQLVAMPDWIKRS
-761 AKYLQVL
+761 ANSLQILV
-768 AIESCLNL
+768 IDSCPNL
-776 TTLPEGLVNLESLRR
+776 TAFPEWLVNLESLRR
-791 LTIENCPKLSSL
+791 LTILSCPKLSAL

-812 LRYFKIAKCPELIRR
+812 LRSFRIANCPELIRR

-833 EDWHKIAHASDIYL
+833 EDWHMIAHASDIYL
-847 DDKRIKKADN
+847 DYKRIK

>member
-1 MAAAETFVFNIA
+1 MAAETFVFNIA

-34 EIDLGRF
+34 ESDLGRF
-41 EKTLSIV
+41 EKTLSTV

-59 AHNQELTVWLGQLKE
+59 VHNQELTVWLGQLKE

-137 ADRSKFDLSERSDD
+137 ADRAKFHLSSRSDD

-160 SYSFVQP
+160 SHSFVRA
-167 SDVIGRDQDKENIV
+167 SDVIGRGQDKDKIV
-181 KHLMDPSD
+181 EYLMDPSD

-213 FNDERVIEHF
+213 FNDERVTKHF

-238 QLLVKIIKSIT
+238 QLLVKMIKSIT

-289 IELRNLLTG
+289 IELRNLLMG
-298 VANGSKILVT
+298 GANGSKILVT
-308 TRSPT
+308 TRSPA

-322 PYNLEGLLHQECLSL
+322 PYNLEGLLHQDCLSL

-348 RQHTNLVEIGDAIVK
+348 RQHTNLLEIGDAIVK

-377 LLYSKLDEHDWIFVR
+377 LLFSKLDERDWLFVR
-392 DNEMWKL
+392 DNDMWKL
-399 NRKEGDILS
+399 DRTEGDILS

-425 SFLSL
+425 VFLSL

-435 EFNTLEL
+435 KFNTFDL
-442 IPYWLANGLLQSPN
+442 IPVWMANGFLQSPN
-456 ENQEMED
+456 ENELED

-471 LYSRCFLEDY
+471 LHSRCFLEDY
-481 LDSGYMREFKMH
+481 IDLGYMREFKIH

-498 LALSSVQ
+498 LALSSAQ

-516 NISKMVWHLSYSDN
+516 NISKKVWHVSYINN
-530 TGQNENVLKCLQKSK
+530 TLKNENILKCLQKSK
-545 SLRTILSPLKGVG
+545 SLRTIISMVEGVG

-564 VDLCISKFRYL
+564 VDSCVSKFRYL
-575 RVLGLSDS
+575 RVLDLSDS

-599 LLDLSKN
+599 LLDLSSN
-606 CRIRK
+606 CRIHK
-611 FPNSICNL
+611 LPNSICKL

-624 LRLNGCEK
+624 LCLYGCEK
-632 IEELPKDIRYLIR
+632 LEELPKDIRYLIR
-645 LRNLTM
+645 LRIFLVT
-651 ITKQKCLPRCSNS
+651 TKQKSLPGCPNS
-664 LRLLRLFNC
+664 LRFLRLLNC
-673 GNLESLVET
+673 GNLESLVEMMQVCT
-682 MRVYTRLRL
+682 SLRFL
-691 LYLDNCGGLISLF
+691 SIDNCGGLISLL
-704 PTLKFLTTLEALF
+704 PILKFFTTLEALV
-717 IENCEKLDLTE
+717 IENCEKLDLIE
-728 REDNQDDF
+728 MEDNQDDF
-736 PKSLRVLGFIRL
+736 PTSLRVLGFTGL
-748 PQLVAMPNWIKLS
+748 PQLVAMPDWIKRS
-761 AKYLQVL
+761 ANSLQIL
-768 AIESCLNL
+768 MIESCPNL
-776 TTLPEGLVNLESLRR
+776 TAFPEWLVNLESLRR
-791 LTIENCPKLSSL
+791 LTIVNCPKLSAL

-812 LRYFKIAKCPELIRR
+812 LRSFRIANCPELIRR

-833 EDWHKIAHASDIYL
+833 EYWHKIAHATEIYL
-847 DDKRIKKADN
+847 NDKRIK

>member
-13 QKVLEKLGSLAFQE
+13 EKVLEKLGSLAFQE
-27 ARLIWGA
+27 ACLVWGVESDLRRL
-34 EIDLGRF
+34 EN
-41 EKTLSIV
+41 TLTNV

-59 AHNQELTVWLGQLKE
+59 FHNQELTVWLGQLKE

-89 ALRRQVVEMQGSTT
+89 ALRKQVVEMQGSTT
-103 RKVRRFFSS
+103 RKVRRVFSS

-137 ADRSKFDLSERSDD
+137 ADRAKFHFSPRSDD

-181 KHLMDPSD
+181 EHLMDPSD

-223 ELKCWVCVSD
+223 ELKCWVCVSE

-289 IELRNLLTG
+289 IELRKLLMG
-298 VANGSKILVT
+298 GANGSKILVT

-322 PYNLEGLLHQECLSL
+322 PYNLEGLLHQKCLSL

-377 LLYSKLDEHDWIFVR
+377 LLYSKLDERDWLFVR

-425 SFLSL
+425 AFLSL
-430 FPKDH
+430 FPKDYK
-435 EFNTLEL
+435 FISADL
-442 IPYWLANGLLQSPN
+442 IPYWMANGLLQSPN
-456 ENQEMED
+456 ENQDPED

-481 LDSGYMREFKMH
+481 IDIGYVREFKIH

-498 LALSSVQ
+498 LALSSAQ

-516 NISKMVWHLSYSDN
+516 NISKKVWHLSYTDN
-530 TGQNENVLKCLQKSK
+530 TWQNENVLKCLQKSK
-545 SLRTILSPLKGVG
+545 SLRTILFMDGVG

-564 VDLCISKFRYL
+564 VDLCLSKFRYL
-575 RVLGLSDS
+575 RVLDLSES

-599 LLDLSKN
+599 LLDLSSN
-606 CRIRK
+606 CRIQK
-611 FPNSICNL
+611 LPNSICKL

-624 LRLNGCEK
+624 LHLGDCENL
-632 IEELPKDIRYLIR
+632 EELPKNIRYLIR
-645 LRNLTM
+645 LRIFSMT
-651 ITKQKCLPRCSNS
+651 TKQKCLPGCSNS
-664 LRLLRLFNC
+664 LRFLLLINC

-682 MRVYTRLRL
+682 MQVCTSLRL
-691 LYLDNCGGLISLF
+691 LRVDNCGGLISLL
-704 PTLKFLTTLEALF
+704 PTLKFLTMLEVLV
-717 IENCEKLDLTE
+717 IGNCEKLDLTE
-728 REDNQDDF
+728 MGDNEDDF
-736 PKSLRVLGFIRL
+736 PMSLRVLGFTGL
-748 PQLVAMPNWIKLS
+748 PQLVAMPDWIKRS
-761 AKYLQVL
+761 AKSLQILV
-768 AIESCLNL
+768 IQRCPNL
-776 TTLPEGLVNLESLRR
+776 TALPEWLVNLKSLRR
-791 LTIENCPKLSSL
+791 LELHNCPKLSSL

-812 LRYFKIAKCPELIRR
+812 LRSFTISECPELIRR
-827 CQPEIG
+827 FQPEIG
-833 EDWHKIAHASDIYL
+833 EDWHKIAHASEIYL
-847 DDKRIKKADN
+847 DYKRIK